1 MQNLRENSDFKVL
14 LDVVSVSG
22 ATRGRR
28 ILPMMAVVVQMCN
41 VFPGLRMGLDGVLAF
56 QGQVLDFLSSI
67 WNCRTA
73 LLLQADCLLSKR
85 PCLCADALTLLLY
98 YRFCYD
104 IICFA
109 LMMRLK
115 YHPVQ
120 FSVFYLF
127 SIRDGA
133 GQVKLSSILT

>member
-1 MQNLRENSDFKVL
+1 
-14 LDVVSVSG
+14 
-22 ATRGRR
+22 
-28 ILPMMAVVVQMCN
+28 MMAVLVQICN

-85 PCLCADALTLLLY
+85 PRLCADALTLLLY
-98 YRFCYD
+98 YRFCSD

-115 YHPVQ
+115 YHPGQ
-120 FSVFYLF
+120 FSVFYLP
-127 SIRDGA
+127 SIKDGA
-133 GQVKLSSILT
+133 GQLKLGQHFNLK